1 MPLARCHG
9 PLFAPC
15 NAPKVIVLAVYALGM
30 LVGLA
35 YLLRSQK
42 SGATD
47 ISLSGLDQPHDWWST
62 GRFAKSN
69 FGEVISMRG
78 TTQQSPL
85 KTSITSAA
93 STPWDVLSE
102 YEDAGPA
109 PNCSG
114 GCAVPSNASAG
125 FHAARAALRAA
136 TVACGTVHFDLLR
149 TAPPLRNCSADEL
162 AAAVSAA
169 SRRATGAPLVV
180 RGCSLQW
187 YQGARACEVVRAVGG
202 LDL

>member
-1 MPLARCHG
+1 MPLARGHG

-15 NAPKVIVLAVYALGM
+15 KVPKVIVLAVYALGV

-47 ISLSGLDQPHDWWST
+47 LALSGLDQLPTSWSAT
-62 GRFAKSN
+62 N
-69 FGEVISMRG
+69 
-78 TTQQSPL
+78 
-85 KTSITSAA
+85 AA

-102 YEDAGPA
+102 HESAGPA

-114 GCAVPSNASAG
+114 GCALPNNTSAG
-125 FHAARAALRAA
+125 LGPTRAALRAA
-136 TVACGTVHFDLLR
+136 TVACGIVHFDLLR
-149 TAPPLRNCSADEL
+149 SAPPLRNCSADEL
-162 AAAVSAA
+162 AAAISAA
-169 SRRATGAPLVV
+169 SRRATRAPLVV
-180 RGCSLQW
+180 RGCNLQW
-187 YQGARACEVVRAVGG
+187 YQGARACEVVRAAGG